1 MKFRVE
7 AWDPQYGAS
16 GETEPLPEG
25 AAVDPEIELAAAA
38 WAPIEARGVEPEP
51 VVMFVDGVRR
61 TDAYGWI
68 ADESSCAFA
77 SYAAGVVRCDSNR
90 AELVSWA
97 VERGVVSADPALEA
111 VSTRCGEFR
120 PIAVRE
126 GTPEQFNTA
135 IQRAM
140 TALEVRVSFEVR
152 ASEPTP
158 LLVVDGPLRERR
170 HVARVVGLVKRH
182 HVRYLGALDSVVAQ
196 LSPGARTPI
205 FLIPSQW
212 GKYSWYL
219 RLPGPDD
226 GPWSGVVRLEAPAEL
241 ALADV
246 VALADRSA
254 VTLGRFASAPH
265 KDGRAPQNLYPIGG
279 LERLL
284 RHRLG
289 DPEFVLRSLRI
300 ASHATTRTGS
310 AT

>member
-16 GETEPLPEG
+16 GEAEPLPEG
-25 AAVDPEIELAAAA
+25 AAVDPDVERPAAQ
-38 WAPIEARGVEPEP
+38 WAPIPPCGVAPEP

-68 ADESSCAFA
+68 GDESSCAFA
-77 SYAAGVVRCDSNR
+77 SYAAGVVRCDTDR
-90 AELVSWA
+90 AEMVAWA
-97 VERGVVSADPALEA
+97 VERGVASADPTLEA
-111 VSTRCGEFR
+111 IPTRCGEFR

-126 GTPEQFNTA
+126 GTPEAFNTA

-152 ASEPTP
+152 ANDPEP

-182 HVRYLGALDSVVAQ
+182 HVRYLGALDAVVAR
-196 LSPGARTPI
+196 LEPGSRTPV

-219 RLPGPDD
+219 RLPGPDA

-241 ALADV
+241 TVADV
-246 VALADRSA
+246 VMLANRSA
-254 VTLGRFASAPH
+254 ATLGRFASAPH

-300 ASHATTRTGS
+300 ASHATS
-310 AT
+310 PSQ